1 MKIHLTMSVLAAT
14 ASVLASLG
22 SAVWVGSAK
31 NKELDRL
38 KVDVGEVMASDGEQ
52 NKTLSRLDER
62 TQLILDTVKR
72 IEDRR

>member
-14 ASVLASLG
+14 ASVLASLS